1 MILVVYVLTPVTMSS
16 TKSLFQWLR
25 IAQTRMM
32 VLSIIHGLRPNPK
45 LKAILEGCAN
55 LDHLWGPSL
64 TSHNLFW
71 KECFLPNC
79 LYIRFAHILNMQ
91 PNFTLGLPCAMF
103 WIEST
108 ANPENTFN
116 SATPSWFMLNWPS
129 DSGVNIRTS
138 MFGPESLFL
147 FVVLTIAAW
156 NLPSYRVATP
166 AQLSFYLPIFP
177 PSKRTFEATCHEYQ
191 CPSLD

>member
-1 MILVVYVLTPVTMSS
+1 
-16 TKSLFQWLR
+16 
-25 IAQTRMM
+25 M
-32 VLSIIHGLRPNPK
+32 VLSIIYGLRPNPK

-55 LDHLWGPSL
+55 LDNLWGSSL

-79 LYIRFAHILNMQ
+79 LYIRFAHILNTQ

-108 ANPENTFN
+108 ADPENTFN
-116 SATPSWFMLNWPS
+116 SATTSWFMLNWTS

-177 PSKRTFEATCHEYQ
+177 PSKRTFEETCHEYQ